1 MPYRTDLIYHYD
13 GSYQGFLCCVFECF
27 RARELPVGI
36 RWIEE
41 DQQNLFGYKEI
52 LTQKDLADRVELSI
66 PRKISPQALR
76 LVREGFLTCLPD
88 REMALLRFLLL
99 GYKLGPR
106 VTKLTTHPVVHVLD
120 KAVRNLRN
128 EAHHTLEF
136 LRFSD
141 TGEFLA
147 ARIASHNRV
156 LPLVAPHFCDRLP
169 SENFVIFDG
178 NHGMGFLHR
187 ADTPGEY
194 FQADQVELPSPG
206 EEERRWRQ
214 LWKTFYRTIAV
225 EGRENPELR
234 RNLCPKRYWP
244 LMTELEDASAF
255 LSPRPNPSE
264 CGLEEGAKR
273 NK

>member
-1 MPYRTDLIYHYD
+1 MPYRTDLIYRYD

-27 RARELPVGI
+27 RAKELPAGI
-36 RWIEE
+36 RSWEE
-41 DQQNLFGYKEI
+41 DQQSLFGLKEI
-52 LTQKDLADRVELSI
+52 ATRQDLAERVERSI

-99 GYKLGPR
+99 GYKVGGK
-106 VTKLTTHPVVHVLD
+106 VTKLTTHPVVHVLE
-120 KAVRNLRN
+120 KGVFTLRN

-147 ARIASHNRV
+147 ARVAPRNRV

-169 SENFVIFDG
+169 SENFVIYDG
-178 NHGMGFLHR
+178 THGMGFLHR
-187 ADTPGEY
+187 ADTPGEF
-194 FQADQVELPSPG
+194 FQADQVELPPPS
-206 EEERRWRQ
+206 EAERRWRE
-214 LWKTFYRTIAV
+214 LWKAFYRTIEV
-225 EGRENPELR
+225 EGRENHALR

-244 LMTELEDASAF
+244 LMTELEDS
-255 LSPRPNPSE
+255 L
-264 CGLEEGAKR
+264 
-273 NK
+273 